1 LTDDEDKQEFWEQF
15 KARGQ
20 EQPYYQL
27 LGIEVEEI
35 SDQGSRLRLYLDPK
49 LAQFHGFAHG
59 GVAASLIDSAV
70 GMAVGGAVGR
80 AVNVMT
86 MEMKLNYFRPFPLG
100 ETVFASGRVINQSRR
115 TVYGEAEVRDRKG
128 RLLAKGAATYITV
141 EHEIKTS

>member
-1 LTDDEDKQEFWEQF
+1 LTEEEDKQQFWEQF
-15 KARGQ
+15 KAQGQ
-20 EQPYYQL
+20 AQPYYQL

-70 GMAVGGAVGR
+70 GMAVGGTVGR
-80 AVNVMT
+80 EVNVMT

-100 ETVFASGRVINQSRR
+100 ETVIASGRVINSSRR
-115 TVYGEAEVRDRKG
+115 TVYGEAEVRDSKG
-128 RLLAKGAATYITV
+128 KLLAKGAATYITV
-141 EHEIKTS
+141 EHEIKTT